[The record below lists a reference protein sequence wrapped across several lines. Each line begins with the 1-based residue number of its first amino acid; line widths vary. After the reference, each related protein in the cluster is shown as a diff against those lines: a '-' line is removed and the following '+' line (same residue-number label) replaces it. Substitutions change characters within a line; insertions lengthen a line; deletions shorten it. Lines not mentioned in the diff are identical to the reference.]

1 MKSVWSKYVKEE
13 RVTVNAQPCNS
24 QSKIHQ
30 KRVPISKMILFQ
42 IREFIRNLLE
52 IREHV
57 VAKDITILLRS
68 LGYLDYLLDDSFIM
82 RS

>member
-42 IREFIRNLLE
+42 IREFIRKRHD
-52 IREHV
+52 IRERLV
-57 VAKDITILLRS
+57 DKDITILILS
-68 LGYLDYLLDDSFIM
+68 LGYLE
-82 RS
+82 